1 MTVTLD
7 DNTLNVMQLTEKE
20 KPVVLE
26 TSKFESGVYKNKTA
40 VLGSVRRWFLS
51 CSEDSIVWNS
61 SVAKGF
67 KTKMAA
73 GTTVTFTCTEPPH
86 NIGVTVYILSCD
98 VVYESP
104 NHRVFTL
111 ELKEAM

>member
-1 MTVTLD
+1 MAVTLD
-7 DNTLNVMQLTEKE
+7 GNNLTVHQLLEKE
-20 KPVVLE
+20 KIVM
-26 TSKFESGVYKNKTA
+26 SDIDAFESGQYKSKTS

-51 CSEDSIVWNS
+51 CSEDSVTWNS

-73 GTTVTFTCTEPPH
+73 GTTVTFACTEPPH